1 MAYSHQSK
9 PSTPARSRQP
19 SISSLLTRSSSSAA
33 SLNRDIITSGGGW
46 NSDQQASHSHHNL
59 KHTQL
64 SYSIHPVQ
72 QYKPPQSIYKH
83 QQPSNTHKISTSD
96 HITDYTTKSSDKY
109 SKPTGRTSSRQSYYL
124 EEESA
129 DRYPTPVT
137 GQQSKLSSSNCYGN
151 CFGDQPLHK
160 TSEYS
165 AYYDVMKSPLQ
176 CKSSDGEFIINY
188 YKLLSV
194 INYYKLL

>member
-19 SISSLLTRSSSSAA
+19 SASSLLTRSSSCAA

-46 NSDQQASHSHHNL
+46 SSEQQASHSHHNL

-72 QYKPPQSIYKH
+72 QDKPPQSIYKH

-96 HITDYTTKSSDKY
+96 HITDYTTESSDKY
-109 SKPTGRTSSRQSYYL
+109 SIPTGPTSSLESYYS
-124 EEESA
+124 EEEST

-137 GQQSKLSSSNCYGN
+137 RQQSKLSSSNCYGN

-160 TSEYS
+160 TSKYS

-188 YKLLSV
+188 YKLL
-194 INYYKLL
+194 